1 MRVDAA
7 NGGQVEARGDEGGGP
22 RAIFNGPNARLV
34 VGDVASC
41 RAGKRKKKDK
51 IRLTFFYPLFLLP
64 IHMAANLVDHPVLG
78 RRPLEH
84 RQVAGVIKG
93 N

>member
-7 NGGQVEARGDEGGGP
+7 NGGQVEARGDEGGP
-22 RAIFNGPNARLV
+22 WAILNRPNARLV

-41 RAGKRKKKDK
+41 RAKKKK
-51 IRLTFFYPLFLLP
+51 KFSLENKKAKKPNPLDLP
-64 IHMAANLVDHPVLG
+64 IHMAANLVDHPILG

-84 RQVAGVIKG
+84 RQVARVVKG